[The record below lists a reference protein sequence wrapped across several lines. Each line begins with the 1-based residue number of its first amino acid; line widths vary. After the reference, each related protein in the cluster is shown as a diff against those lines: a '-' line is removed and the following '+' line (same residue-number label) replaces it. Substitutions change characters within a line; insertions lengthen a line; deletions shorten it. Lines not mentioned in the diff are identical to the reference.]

1 MKYSN
6 ALLIVAAVTLLV
18 LFILF
23 EDFLLKSVTFVVLLI
38 TSVLLFLKLD
48 KDKKAQTEPPADNGK
63 PGASDSIIDP
73 EEDDFEIVSKKP
85 TDYTDVNLDHVD
97 EGFAIVGKST
107 RVLTENNI
115 SSIGNK
121 ISSSGDDPELSL
133 EKFRNL
139 ATEEFPLDVGANQQL
154 SFLLERILIIVR
166 ELFSAH
172 TAIYFWYDK
181 RKSSLTI
188 EKYASVSH
196 EIEKRK
202 LEIQNDI
209 LGQIISKQEPGLLTD
224 IPPISERENFRY
236 YSQPQKIKSFLG
248 VPVFHNS
255 NLIGILAVDSK
266 TVDAFGI
273 EQMYMLGRFV
283 RLITVLIDLFAHKHA
298 ESIANRR
305 SEGFADFL
313 SQNIPTDDEHTLY
326 HSIATLASVLVE
338 ADCFTFVTW
347 RQEEDQFKIS
357 SVMNPKTFSYIHPDT
372 VIDRENTIV
381 GKCVYTGSQVRIGD
395 LSAASM
401 HRFNHEESIILDGS
415 FLAVPIIYNSE
426 VLGALC
432 YENMKKNS
440 FTQRDHDYLRK
451 VTGQFGIL
459 MRAFGQIRRLKS
471 LITFD
476 PDTSVYSA
484 SFFRTRVTEELEKA
498 KILDL
503 RSNIALI
510 KIDEG
515 KNRQELSDPHMIKI
529 TMKEFA
535 KALYQELD
543 PLSFCGRLDDLTFGL
558 FFLHNDEQDLAVRA
572 DKIRVRIARIPV
584 SSGSKSTTFTV
595 SVGLINSSERT
606 DVDELLENLRLAVKK
621 ASETGGNKVLQ
632 L

>member
-6 ALLIVAAVTLLV
+6 ALLIVVAVTLLV

-23 EDFLLKSVTFVVLLI
+23 EDFLLKSVTFVVLLL

-313 SQNIPTDDEHTLY
+313 SQNIPTDDEHTLF
-326 HSIATLASVLVE
+326 HSIATLASALVE

-401 HRFNHEESIILDGS
+401 HRFNHEEGIILDGS

>member
-23 EDFLLKSVTFVVLLI
+23 EDFLLKAVTFVVLLI
-38 TSVLLFLKLD
+38 TAVVLFLKLD
-48 KDKKAQTEPPADNGK
+48 RDKKAQTEPPAEVNPAK
-63 PGASDSIIDP
+63 SSLASS
-73 EEDDFEIVSKKP
+73 ELEDDDLEIVSGK
-85 TDYTDVNLDHVD
+85 TQDYAEVNLDHVD
-97 EGFAIVGKST
+97 EGFAIVGKSS
-107 RVLTENNI
+107 RVLTESNI

-121 ISSSGDDPELSL
+121 ISSPGDDPEQSL

-181 RKSSLTI
+181 RKSTLTI

-196 EIEKRK
+196 EIEKKK

-209 LGQIISKQEPGLLTD
+209 LGQIINNQEPGLLTD

-236 YSQPQKIKSFLG
+236 YTQPQKIKSFLG
-248 VPVFHNS
+248 VPVFHNA

-266 TVDAFGI
+266 VTDAFGI
-273 EQMYMLGRFV
+273 EQMYILGRFV

-305 SEGFADFL
+305 AEGFADFL
-313 SQNIPTDDEHTLY
+313 SQNVPTDDEQTL
-326 HSIATLASVLVE
+326 HQSISALASVLVE

-347 RQEEDQFKIS
+347 QHDEMQFKIA
-357 SVMNPKTFSYIHPDT
+357 SVINPKSFSYVHRGDM
-372 VIDRENTIV
+372 VDRENTIV

-395 LSAASM
+395 ISAASM
-401 HRFNHEESIILDGS
+401 HRFYHDENIILDGS
-415 FLAVPIIYNSE
+415 FMAVPIIYNTE

-451 VTGQFGIL
+451 SAGQLGLL
-459 MRAFGQIRRLKS
+459 MYTFGQIRRLKA

-476 PDTSVYSA
+476 PDTSVYSS
-484 SFFRTRVTEELEKA
+484 SFFKARVAEELEKA
-498 KILDL
+498 KILNL
-503 RSNIALI
+503 RSNIALF

-515 KNRQELSDPHMIKI
+515 KNRQELSDPEMVKI
-529 TMKEFA
+529 TMREFA

-558 FFLHNDEQDLAVRA
+558 FFLHNDEQELAVRA
-572 DKIRVRIARIPV
+572 DGIRVKIARLPV

-595 SVGLINSSERT
+595 SVGLINSSDKT

-621 ASETGGNKVLQ
+621 ASETGGNKVIQ

>member
-23 EDFLLKSVTFVVLLI
+23 EDFLLKSVTFVVLLL

>member
-23 EDFLLKSVTFVVLLI
+23 EDFLLKAVTFVVLLI
-38 TSVLLFLKLD
+38 TAVVLFLKLD
-48 KDKKAQTEPPADNGK
+48 RDKKAQTEPPAEVNPAK
-63 PGASDSIIDP
+63 SSLASS
-73 EEDDFEIVSKKP
+73 ELEDDDLEIVSGK
-85 TDYTDVNLDHVD
+85 TQDYTEVNLDHVD
-97 EGFAIVGKST
+97 EGFAIVGKSS
-107 RVLTENNI
+107 RVLTESNI

-121 ISSSGDDPELSL
+121 ISSPGDDPEQSL

-181 RKSSLTI
+181 RKSTLTI

-196 EIEKRK
+196 EIEKKK

-209 LGQIISKQEPGLLTD
+209 LGQIINNQEPGLLTD

-236 YSQPQKIKSFLG
+236 YTQPQKIKSFLG
-248 VPVFHNS
+248 VPVFHNA

-266 TVDAFGI
+266 VTDAFGI
-273 EQMYMLGRFV
+273 EQMYILGRFV

-305 SEGFADFL
+305 AEGFADFL
-313 SQNIPTDDEHTLY
+313 SQNVPTDDEQTL
-326 HSIATLASVLVE
+326 HQSISALASVLVE

-347 RQEEDQFKIS
+347 QHDEMQFKIA
-357 SVMNPKTFSYIHPDT
+357 SVINPKSFSYVHRGDM
-372 VIDRENTIV
+372 VDRENTIV

-395 LSAASM
+395 ISAASM
-401 HRFNHEESIILDGS
+401 HRFYHDENIILDGS
-415 FLAVPIIYNSE
+415 FMAVPIIYNTE

-451 VTGQFGIL
+451 SAGQLGLL
-459 MRAFGQIRRLKS
+459 MYTFGQIRRLKT

-476 PDTSVYSA
+476 PDTSVYSS
-484 SFFRTRVTEELEKA
+484 SFFKARVAEELEKA
-498 KILDL
+498 KILNL
-503 RSNIALI
+503 RSNIALF

-515 KNRQELSDPHMIKI
+515 KNRQELSDPEMVKI
-529 TMKEFA
+529 TMREFA

-558 FFLHNDEQDLAVRA
+558 FFLHNDEQELAVRA
-572 DKIRVRIARIPV
+572 DGIRVKIARLPV

-595 SVGLINSSERT
+595 SVGLINSSDKT

-621 ASETGGNKVLQ
+621 ASETGGNKVIQ

>member
-23 EDFLLKSVTFVVLLI
+23 EDFLLKAVTFVVLLI
-38 TSVLLFLKLD
+38 TAVVLFLKLD
-48 KDKKAQTEPPADNGK
+48 RDKKAQTEPPAEVNPAK
-63 PGASDSIIDP
+63 SSLASS
-73 EEDDFEIVSKKP
+73 ELEDDDLEIVSGK
-85 TDYTDVNLDHVD
+85 TQDYAEVNLDHVD
-97 EGFAIVGKST
+97 EGFAIVGKSS
-107 RVLTENNI
+107 RVLTESNI

-121 ISSSGDDPELSL
+121 ISSPGDDPEQSL

-181 RKSSLTI
+181 RKSTLTI

-196 EIEKRK
+196 EIEKKK

-209 LGQIISKQEPGLLTD
+209 LGQIINNQEPGLLTD

-236 YSQPQKIKSFLG
+236 YTQPQKIKSFLG
-248 VPVFHNS
+248 VPVFHNA

-266 TVDAFGI
+266 VTDAFGI
-273 EQMYMLGRFV
+273 EQMYILGRFV

-305 SEGFADFL
+305 AEGFADFL
-313 SQNIPTDDEHTLY
+313 SQNVPTDDEQTL
-326 HSIATLASVLVE
+326 HQSISALASVLVE

-347 RQEEDQFKIS
+347 QHDEMQFKIA
-357 SVMNPKTFSYIHPDT
+357 SVINPKSFSYVHRGDM
-372 VIDRENTIV
+372 VDRENTIV

-395 LSAASM
+395 ISAASM
-401 HRFNHEESIILDGS
+401 HRFYHDENIILDGS
-415 FLAVPIIYNSE
+415 FMAVPIIYNTE

-451 VTGQFGIL
+451 SAGQLGLL
-459 MRAFGQIRRLKS
+459 MYTFGQIRRLKT

-476 PDTSVYSA
+476 PDTSVYSS
-484 SFFRTRVTEELEKA
+484 SFFKARVAEELEKA
-498 KILDL
+498 KILNL
-503 RSNIALI
+503 RSNISLF

-515 KNRQELSDPHMIKI
+515 KNRQELSDPEMVKI
-529 TMKEFA
+529 TMREFA

-558 FFLHNDEQDLAVRA
+558 FFLHNDEQELAVRA
-572 DKIRVRIARIPV
+572 DGIRVKIARLPV

-595 SVGLINSSERT
+595 SVGLINSSDKT

-621 ASETGGNKVLQ
+621 ASETGGNKVIQ